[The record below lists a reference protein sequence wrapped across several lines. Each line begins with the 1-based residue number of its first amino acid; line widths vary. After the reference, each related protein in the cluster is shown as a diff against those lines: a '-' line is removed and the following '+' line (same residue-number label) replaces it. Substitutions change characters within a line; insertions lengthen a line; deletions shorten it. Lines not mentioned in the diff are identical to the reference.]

1 MPPQVALGPQCADV
15 LTELNRKP
23 CTTLQLNRATGVM
36 RVGAV
41 IHTLRI
47 AGYPIETTL
56 IEAKNRHRER
66 CTVALYTLRRR
77 RGRPRAIKAKARRK

>member
-1 MPPQVALGPQCADV
+1 MASQVALGPQCADI
-15 LTELNRKP
+15 LTELNQKP
-23 CTTLQLNRATGVM
+23 CTTLQLTRATGVM

-56 IEAKNRHRER
+56 IEVRNRHRNK
-66 CTVALYTLRRR
+66 CCIALYTLRRR
-77 RGRPRAIKAKARRK
+77 RGRPRRITRK